1 MLLFLQGLAE
11 TKTGFG
17 QVEVRKA
24 AISLVLVSMLI
35 AQYMQC
41 FQLQILSS
49 QAISSSPIFTH
60 SVIQLNL

>member
-1 MLLFLQGLAE
+1 MLPFLQGLAE

-35 AQYMQC
+35 AQYIC
-41 FQLQILSS
+41 NVCSS
-49 QAISSSPIFTH
+49 
-60 SVIQLNL
+60 